1 MLPPVHTALLDS
13 LDRHARRRAE
23 GIATLSTLVGPPEQG
38 LAVLTE
44 WIHLRGLS
52 VVVAEGEDPR
62 TVVRTWA
69 TALARDRDLVS
80 DAESFVARTQAA
92 GARRDLLFRGKT
104 AHERRVL
111 LDGLTP
117 PHSESATWE
126 LCRDLLESPSL
137 PPAGE
142 LPTVVSR
149 AIEQDPLATLQALLA
164 LVPSGSAPALR
175 VRGGPSDFRALRT
188 VASLCSSAPA
198 LTTVCVLS
206 SESLAEHLRRDE
218 CRALAMLREGRL
230 DLPEVPPEPA
240 PTTASVAVDPTL
252 ARLKQEGTPEPIIAL
267 YREASRAITTGR
279 REAEDRA
286 RSAAERYLQA
296 QLNQRPSTRGL
307 FKPNARLDLGDG
319 GRPLEVDLLCPRLRL
334 AVELDG
340 HFHFHDADS
349 FRRDRRKDLLLQRA
363 GYWVVRFL
371 SDDVVAR
378 LEEILETLDTL
389 IAARRQELSGPE
401 VTHEPR

>member
-1 MLPPVHTALLDS
+1 MLLPVRTALLDS

-44 WIHLRGLS
+44 WIHRRGLS

-62 TVVRTWA
+62 AMVRTWA
-69 TALARDRDLVS
+69 TALARERDLFS
-80 DAESFVARTQAA
+80 DAEAFVARFQAT
-92 GARRDLLFRGKT
+92 GRRRELLFRGKT
-104 AHERRVL
+104 VHERRVL

-117 PHSESATWE
+117 PHSEPATWE
-126 LCRDLLESPSL
+126 LCRSLFESAAPPSPGSL
-137 PPAGE
+137 PAG
-142 LPTVVSR
+142 VSD
-149 AIEQDPLATLQALLA
+149 ALEQDPLAALQSLLA

-175 VRGGPSDFRALRT
+175 VRGGPADFRALRT
-188 VASLCSSAPA
+188 VAALCAAAPG
-198 LTTVCVLS
+198 LTTVCVLAP
-206 SESLAEHLRRDE
+206 ESLAEHLRRGE

-230 DLPEVPPEPA
+230 DLPEAIPETPAATPASAVA
-240 PTTASVAVDPTL
+240 PTLT
-252 ARLKQEGTPEPIIAL
+252 RLRQEGTPEPVIAL
-267 YREASRAITTGR
+267 YKEAARAITTGR

-296 QLNQRPSTRGL
+296 QLHEHPSTRGL
-307 FKPNARLDLGDG
+307 FKPNAHVDVGDG
-319 GRPLEVDLLCPRLRL
+319 GRSLEVDLLCRKYRL

-349 FRRDRRKDLLLQRA
+349 FRRDRRKDLALQRA

-389 IAARRQELSGPE
+389 IAARRNESSGPE
-401 VTHEPR
+401 VPHGPR